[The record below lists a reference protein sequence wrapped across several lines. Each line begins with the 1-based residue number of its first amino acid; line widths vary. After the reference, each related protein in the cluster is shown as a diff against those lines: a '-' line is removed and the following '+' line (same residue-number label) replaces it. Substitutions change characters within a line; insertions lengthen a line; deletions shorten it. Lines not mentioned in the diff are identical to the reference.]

1 MAGMGRQRES
11 DAKRA
16 PTVDARD
23 WIDRW
28 PQANFRP
35 MAAYAHPFAVA
46 PMMDWTDRHC
56 RFFHRLLTRRV
67 APLYRV
73 PSTLNEALGR
83 ATFAAAKYSDRKERR
98 PCGSP

>member
-56 RFFHRLLTRRV
+56 RFFHRLLTRRALLSSEMITADAV
-67 APLYRV
+67 IRGSS
-73 PSTLNEALGR
+73 PS
-83 ATFAAAKYSDRKERR
+83 RR
-98 PCGSP
+98 RTARIA